1 MPYTNETA
9 ERVCKQCAGFQTQL
23 SVGRDCTAQFT
34 QKLPIDIILQL
45 RHYFHRRIS
54 TFIVQYKTNIFL
66 KRKQKTV
73 NYQFGNQVYAL

>member
-9 ERVCKQCAGFQTQL
+9 EKVCTQCSGFQL
-23 SVGRDCTAQFT
+23 SVGRDCTPQFT
-34 QKLPIDIILQL
+34 QKLPIDVILQV

-54 TFIVQYKTNIFL
+54 TFIVQYKTSIFL